1 MFYFCTDVVLGM
13 VIYCVL
19 FAAVSISRCLS
30 WKRQELQVELQAL
43 ALGRLWWCL
52 ISCSPYDSCS
62 NPVLWRPD
70 KSKDIWDVIVVTF
83 ISQQSHFYIVIF
95 RFSRFCWVEYEWA
108 AGWAVHIIVCDM
120 VLIKFSLV
128 LKIVVEGNCECY
140 N

>member
-1 MFYFCTDVVLGM
+1 MFYFCADVVLGM

-30 WKRQELQVELQAL
+30 WKHQELQVELQAL

-70 KSKDIWDVIVVTF
+70 KSKDMMATYLA
-83 ISQQSHFYIVIF
+83 SYM
-95 RFSRFCWVEYEWA
+95 
-108 AGWAVHIIVCDM
+108 GCD
-120 VLIKFSLV
+120 
-128 LKIVVEGNCECY
+128 CCY
-140 N
+140 FH